1 VKPDQLD
8 LKMASQF
15 AQFAL
20 GCVLREYPHVQLYWL
35 DNDEDFI
42 PHRQLTP
49 AFYGCLDWHSAV
61 HNHWMLIR
69 LIRLFPH
76 ASFDQTARETIA
88 QNITSEQIN
97 TEVNHLQSQPR
108 FECPYGLVWLL
119 QLTSELREWQDIQG
133 KTWLEILQ
141 PLETVAVQNLQKW
154 WQNLS
159 YPNRTGSHSQ
169 TAFAFGLI
177 WDWASAHHPTLIPE
191 IEQKIHQFYLND
203 CNHPL
208 HLEPWGYDF
217 LSPTLA
223 EADLMRRLLSRDAF
237 ATWLT
242 QFLPKLPTEKQTDWL
257 SPISVENPHDYAQ
270 SHFDGLN
277 LSRAWMLEGII
288 SKLPSS
294 DARIPALEAVA
305 EVHREIGLNLV
316 SAVDYSGSHWLG
328 SFAIYLMTKRGL
340 SMHNH

>member
-1 VKPDQLD
+1 MKPDKLD
-8 LKMASQF
+8 QNLAIQF

-35 DNDEDFI
+35 ESGEDFV
-42 PHRQLTP
+42 PPRQLTP

-61 HNHWMLIR
+61 HNHWMLVR
-69 LIRLFPH
+69 LMRLFPD
-76 ASFDQTARETIA
+76 ASFADTAGEVIA
-88 QNITSEQIN
+88 QNITSENIDA
-97 TEVNHLQSQPR
+97 EVIHLQSQPR
-108 FECPYGLVWLL
+108 FECPYGLAWLL
-119 QLTSELREWQDIQG
+119 QLAGELREWRDIRAE
-133 KTWLEILQ
+133 KWLEILQ
-141 PLETVAVQNLQKW
+141 PLEAAAVQNLQKW

-159 YPNRTGSHSQ
+159 HPNRTGSHSQ

-177 WDWASAHHPTLIPE
+177 WDWAITGNPNLIPE
-191 IEQKIHQFYLND
+191 IEQKINQFYLGD

-223 EADLMRRLLSRDAF
+223 EADLMRRLLDGENF
-237 ATWLT
+237 AAWLT
-242 QFLPKLPTEKQTDWL
+242 QFLPKIPTEKQTDWL
-257 SPISVENPHDYAQ
+257 RPVSVKNPEDYAQ

-288 SKLPSS
+288 SKLPGS
-294 DARIPALEAVA
+294 DPRIPALEAVA
-305 EVHREIGLNLV
+305 LVHRQAGLNLV

-328 SFAIYLMTKRGL
+328 SFAVYLTTKRGL
-340 SMHNH
+340 SVSER